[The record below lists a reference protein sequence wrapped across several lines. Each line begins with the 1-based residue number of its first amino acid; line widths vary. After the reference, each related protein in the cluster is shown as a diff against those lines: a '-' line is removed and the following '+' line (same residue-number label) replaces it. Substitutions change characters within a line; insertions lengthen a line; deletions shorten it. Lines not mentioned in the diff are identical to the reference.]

1 MRLKKSNHFGTLI
14 WNGKTYTTA
23 QLIDIPR
30 QAVIKIG
37 DTVITGGKSA
47 IFPEG
52 INVGIINDF
61 KFEKNQYQQINV
73 LLFNDMSS
81 VNYVNVVTNLQKNE
95 QTILEQATKNE

>member
-1 MRLKKSNHFGTLI
+1 MT
-14 WNGKTYTTA
+14 
-23 QLIDIPR
+23 QVIDIPR

-37 DTVITGGKSA
+37 DTIITGGKSA

-52 INVGIINDF
+52 INIGIINDF

-81 VNYVNVVTNLQKNE
+81 ISNIQIVKNLQKKE
-95 QTILEQATKNE
+95 QQHLEQRTTNE